1 MLYEIVDETRVILS
15 PIEDADH
22 DYINGNIIDVSK
34 VVFIFNAVIIVMF
47 SVSIIVFQWMD
58 NYSKVRQIT
67 VVCNL

>member
-1 MLYEIVDETRVILS
+1 MFYEIVDETRVILS

-22 DYINGNIIDVSK
+22 DYINGSIIDVSK
-34 VVFIFNAVIIVMF
+34 VIFIFNAVIIVMF
-47 SVSIIVFQWMD
+47 SVSIIVLQWMD

>member
-1 MLYEIVDETRVILS
+1 MFYGIVDDTRVILS

-47 SVSIIVFQWMD
+47 SVSII
-58 NYSKVRQIT
+58 T
-67 VVCNL
+67 L

>member
-1 MLYEIVDETRVILS
+1 MFYEIVDETRVILS

-47 SVSIIVFQWMD
+47 SVSIIILQWMD

>member
-1 MLYEIVDETRVILS
+1 MFYEIVDETRVILS

-47 SVSIIVFQWMD
+47 SVSIIVLQWMD